1 MTHGGKCKA
10 PVVQTS
16 LASGGQGSGV
26 KGEDQRWKHR
36 ECSGSEK
43 QRDDTNRVKQA
54 KHNCRTR
61 GENRNFG
68 MVDTLEL
75 EQK

>member
-1 MTHGGKCKA
+1 M
-10 PVVQTS
+10 VQTS
-16 LASGGQGSGV
+16 LASVGQGSGV

-36 ECSGSEK
+36 EYSGSEK
-43 QRDDTNRVKQA
+43 QRDDTNRVKQG
-54 KHNCRTR
+54 KHNCRNR
-61 GENRNFG
+61 GKNRSFE